1 MGDTAL
7 KKCWCKVKTPDQS
20 TVIFYLQFAYFK
32 KILEREK
39 KRRHAD
45 SDGEEGEEEEGDE
58 SAPEADQEME
68 EDEPETKKD
77 EAKKT
82 PSKREPKR
90 LKPDVPAAATGSD
103 VTVTKDQLTKFQS
116 ALFAIFEEKHVQ
128 QIPIDDVRKHVSA
141 KTKFDEEQIMA
152 CIEAMS
158 NENKIMLASDIL
170 YLI

>member
-1 MGDTAL
+1 M
-7 KKCWCKVKTPDQS
+7 
-20 TVIFYLQFAYFK
+20 QFAYFK

-45 SDGEEGEEEEGDE
+45 SDGEGEEEEGEE
-58 SAPEADQEME
+58 SGPEADQEME

-82 PSKREPKR
+82 PAKREPKR
-90 LKPDVPAAATGSD
+90 LKPDAPEAATGSD
-103 VTVTKDQLTKFQS
+103 VTVSKEQLTKFQA

-141 KTKFDEEQIMA
+141 KTKFDEGQIMA